1 MNFLCSP
8 QIKSNMEN
16 QELSLPGQGAS
27 VIQVLDGRGRISN
40 VNVDTSINRDQLYPQ
55 NQGVSIPTVQC
66 SSGQA
71 NIDNICVCGA
81 SVNSSPFVP
90 YTQSFTQ
97 QYTDRLFSPQ
107 GEFGFATP
115 AARAVADRMS
125 LPVRQG

>member
-1 MNFLCSP
+1 
-8 QIKSNMEN
+8 MES

-40 VNVDTSINRDQLYPQ
+40 VNVDSTNNRDQLYPQ

-66 SSGQA
+66 TSGQA
-71 NIDNICVCGA
+71 NIDNVCICGA
-81 SVNSSPFVP
+81 SVNSSPYVN
-90 YTQSFTQ
+90 YTSSFTDR
-97 QYTDRLFSPQ
+97 YAERLFAPQ